1 MDPTNIRE
9 LLDAHDKVPTKGEA
23 LQFKKSLGTNITL
36 IAQREKTKLF
46 FHNPDIT
53 TDLKRVEKALKY
65 ILDEEKDV
73 KKSLKREIAKEE
85 YKSMGED
92 PSKEAKKL
100 KLMIPPDTFETV
112 EHSYVSDE
120 SFNNFS
126 CNKCDFSS
134 TSEQIM
140 IKHMEKKRKEAWTQ
154 MLEEKMKCDRRVK
167 VWYESP
173 SDFKHLVVKH
183 NLPNPDIENQNDEQI
198 VNDDNKQVEEDTFT
212 TPLKGIYC
220 MSETNMKDTE

>member
-92 PSKEAKKL
+92 PSKETKKL
-100 KLMIPPDTFETV
+100 LGVHGACTEGTQGVFYAIIVFVSLKKAKLTP
-112 EHSYVSDE
+112 
-120 SFNNFS
+120 
-126 CNKCDFSS
+126 
-134 TSEQIM
+134 IM
-140 IKHMEKKRKEAWTQ
+140 VYKT
-154 MLEEKMKCDRRVK
+154 
-167 VWYESP
+167 
-173 SDFKHLVVKH
+173 
-183 NLPNPDIENQNDEQI
+183 
-198 VNDDNKQVEEDTFT
+198 
-212 TPLKGIYC
+212 
-220 MSETNMKDTE
+220 